1 MTSFYL
7 ITDEDTK
14 LSLFKLMKLT
24 SFKSDERIGTMEN
37 QALNT
42 RINTTIISL
51 KLAACW
57 HSRSVHSLCIVS
69 RVSNQP
75 RLFFRSGKVKPS
87 ISSGETWLQ
96 LSTIIYIVR
105 DLFYSSLQSEL
116 AVNQVKLIDQAL

>member
-1 MTSFYL
+1 MTFFYL
-7 ITDEDTK
+7 ITADTK
-14 LSLFKLMKLT
+14 LNLFKLMKLT
-24 SFKSDERIGTMEN
+24 SFKSDERIGTMDN
-37 QALNT
+37 QTLNT
-42 RINTTIISL
+42 RINTTIISM

-87 ISSGETWLQ
+87 ISSRETWLQ

-105 DLFYSSLQSEL
+105 DLFYSSLQPQL
-116 AVNQVKLIDQAL
+116 AVN